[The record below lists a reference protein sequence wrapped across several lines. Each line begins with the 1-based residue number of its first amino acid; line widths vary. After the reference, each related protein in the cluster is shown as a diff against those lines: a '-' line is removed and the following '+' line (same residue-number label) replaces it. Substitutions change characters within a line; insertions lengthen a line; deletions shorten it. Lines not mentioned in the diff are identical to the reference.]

1 MNFGVRTILLLVA
14 VVLFVLGIFMDVDN
28 FDEILFLG
36 LAAFAGAF
44 LSDALGYADR
54 TFGGTRDNNPT

>member
-1 MNFGVRTILLLVA
+1 MNLGLRTILLLVA
-14 VVLFVLGIFMDVDN
+14 VVLFVLAVFMDDN
-28 FDEILFLG
+28 YADMLALG

-54 TFGGTRDNNPT
+54 TFNSTRGDDRT